1 MGLIP
6 PIANRV
12 PEKLR
17 RFCGGLRYPHAFLF
31 MLPAFI
37 IGLFLTNYIPHSQ
50 EVLTVMGIALFYFS
64 KARWD

>member
-6 PIANRV
+6 PIAKWV

-17 RFCGGLRYPHAFLF
+17 RFCEGLRYPHAFIFSLPTFILGLLF
-31 MLPAFI
+31 SP
-37 IGLFLTNYIPHSQ
+37 YIPNA
-50 EVLTVMGIALFYFS
+50 EVVLTVLGLAMFYFS

>member
-6 PIANRV
+6 PIARYV
-12 PEKLR
+12 PHKLR
-17 RFCGGLRYPHAFLF
+17 RFCEGLRYPHAFIF

-37 IGLFLTNYIPHSQ
+37 IGLVLTPYIPYPEQ
-50 EVLTVMGIALFYFS
+50 VLTVAGIALFYFS